1 MHYRRRIPNSFSNT
15 IFNRHHTIIDRGEVD
30 GEKSNTYF
38 FLPSITDRS
47 KEINKYLNNVSI
59 SPTDVSQQQLNMWA
73 GTSFDPSKLD
83 LYGPDEKLITNVVEE
98 CLRHINDVSNSNTVC
113 NADGLLS

>member
-1 MHYRRRIPNSFSNT
+1 MIES
-15 IFNRHHTIIDRGEVD
+15 GEVD
-30 GEKSNTYF
+30 GEKSNIYF
-38 FLPSITDRS
+38 FLPPITYRS

-59 SPTDVSQQQLNMWA
+59 SPIDLSQQQLNMWA

-98 CLRHINDVSNSNTVC
+98 CLRHINDVSNSNTVR

>member
-1 MHYRRRIPNSFSNT
+1 MIES
-15 IFNRHHTIIDRGEVD
+15 GEVD

-38 FLPSITDRS
+38 FLPPITYRS

-59 SPTDVSQQQLNMWA
+59 SPIDLSQQQLNMWA
-73 GTSFDPSKLD
+73 GSSFDPSKLD

-98 CLRHINDVSNSNTVC
+98 CLRHINDVSNSNTVR